1 MLEKAGLNPDTI
13 LNTSYNFERVPYCSI
28 PLPQPKQ
35 MLPEDSEVAQRLFI
49 VCQPSGIPDKVLRDA
64 FCRMGNLI
72 DVYLLP
78 GEWSLTKGVGGGKGG
93 GAHVMTPDKVPIRSV
108 GWTFLLMCYF

>member
-28 PLPQPKQ
+28 PLPPPKQ
-35 MLPEDSEVAQRLFI
+35 MMPEDTEVAQRLFI
-49 VCQPSGIPDKVLRDA
+49 VCQPSGISEKVLRDA

-78 GEWSLTKGVGGGKGG
+78 GKKRVTSVPLKSEIKGG
-93 GAHVMTPDKVPIRSV
+93 VYPV
-108 GWTFLLMCYF
+108 

>member
-78 GEWSLTKGVGGGKGG
+78 GEWSLTKGVGVGKGG
-93 GAHVMTPDKVPIRSV
+93 GGTCNDPR
-108 GWTFLLMCYF
+108 

>member
-28 PLPQPKQ
+28 PLPPPKQ
-35 MLPEDSEVAQRLFI
+35 MMPEDTEVAQRLFI
-49 VCQPSGIPDKVLRDA
+49 VCQPSGISEKVLRDA

-78 GEWSLTKGVGGGKGG
+78 GKKRVTSVPLKSEIKGG
-93 GAHVMTPDKVPIRSV
+93 VYQVRTP
-108 GWTFLLMCYF
+108 